1 MQKQSEVKE
10 DKFEYRLAKT
20 SLVNFQNRLSRFLHF
35 LACNVGRKMS
45 KSNQMTLKIVT
56 FYKGVHNI
64 IKNISTKNRPA

>member
-45 KSNQMTLKIVT
+45 KSNQMTLKNSD
-56 FYKGVHNI
+56 FL
-64 IKNISTKNRPA
+64 